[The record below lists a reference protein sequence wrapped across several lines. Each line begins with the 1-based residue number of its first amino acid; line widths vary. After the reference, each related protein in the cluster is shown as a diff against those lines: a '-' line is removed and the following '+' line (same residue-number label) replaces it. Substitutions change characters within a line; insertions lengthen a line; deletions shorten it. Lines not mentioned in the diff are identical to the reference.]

1 MPQEH
6 QLIVPND
13 AVGKRVDLFLTEAM
27 SGISRSHV
35 AGWIRDGH
43 VWIEGLPVRKSGVRL
58 RPGQTVCVRIPDPVP
73 IEAHPEAIPLDVL
86 YEDDHLLVIN
96 KEAGLVVHPAP
107 GHAGGT
113 LVNAVLHHCDRLS
126 SIGGC
131 IRPGIVHRLDKD
143 TSGVLIV
150 TKTDAAQT
158 GLSDQFKHR
167 QVQKT
172 YLALVVG
179 RMPRPDGV
187 VDLPIGRHPVDRKKM
202 SVRATRSRN
211 ALTLWHE
218 REVYTGISLLE
229 IEIKTGR
236 THQIRVHMAAMG
248 HPVAGDVVYGG
259 RLPQSAPSRWASLIR
274 RPMLHA
280 WKIVFTHPVTGRPM
294 ACRAPLAPDM
304 EAALTALRE
313 TDSSSAAFRK
323 HTPPGPRFSG
333 AVGRAISEETP
344 L

>member
-6 QLIVPND
+6 LLIVPNEAD
-13 AVGKRVDLFLTEAM
+13 GKRIDLFLTDAIPGM
-27 SGISRSHV
+27 SRSHA
-35 AGWIRDGH
+35 AGRIKEGH
-43 VWIEGLPVRKSGVRL
+43 VWVEGVAVRKSGVRL
-58 RPGQTVCVRIPDPVP
+58 RSGQAVRVRIPDPVP

-96 KEAGLVVHPAP
+96 KQAGLVVHPAP
-107 GHAGGT
+107 GHADGT

-158 GLSDQFKHR
+158 GLTEQFKNRHI
-167 QVQKT
+167 QKT

-179 RMPRPDGV
+179 RMPQSDGII
-187 VDLPIGRHPVDRKKM
+187 DLPIGRHPVDRKKM

-218 REVYTGISLLE
+218 REVFSGISLLE

-248 HPVAGDVVYGG
+248 HPVAGDAVYGG
-259 RLPQSAPSRWASLIR
+259 RLPQTSASSRWASLIR

-280 WKIVFTHPVTGRPM
+280 WKIGFTHPVTGRPM
-294 ACRAPLAPDM
+294 ACCAPLAPDM
-304 EAALTALRE
+304 EAVLTALRE
-313 TDSSSAAFRK
+313 TDSSPMAFRK
-323 HTPPGPRFSG
+323 NTPSALPPSR
-333 AVGRAISEETP
+333 AAGRAI
-344 L
+344 

>member
-6 QLIVPND
+6 LLIVSND
-13 AVGKRVDLFLTEAM
+13 AIGKRVDLFLSEAIPGM
-27 SGISRSHV
+27 SRSH
-35 AGWIRDGH
+35 AASRIKDGH
-43 VWIEGLPVRKSGVRL
+43 VWIEGVPVRKSGVRL
-58 RPGQTVCVRIPDPVP
+58 RPGETVRVWIPDPVP
-73 IEAHPEAIPLDVL
+73 IEARPEAIPLDVL

-107 GHAGGT
+107 GHADGT

-131 IRPGIVHRLDKD
+131 LRPGIVHRLDKD

-150 TKTDAAQT
+150 TKSDAAQT
-158 GLSDQFKHR
+158 GLTEQFKHR

-179 RMPRPDGV
+179 KMPRPDGII
-187 VDLPIGRHPVDRKKM
+187 DLPIGRHPVDRKKM
-202 SVRATRSRN
+202 SVHATRSRN
-211 ALTLWHE
+211 ALTLWRE
-218 REVYTGISLLE
+218 REVYTGFSLLE

-236 THQIRVHMAAMG
+236 THQIRVHVAAMG
-248 HPVAGDVVYGG
+248 HPIAGDDVYGG

-280 WKIVFTHPVTGRPM
+280 WKIGFTHPVTGRPIT
-294 ACRAPLAPDM
+294 CCAPLAPDM
-304 EAALTALRE
+304 EAVLTELRE
-313 TDSSSAAFRK
+313 GASPSAAFRK
-323 HTPPGPRFSG
+323 NRPSELRDNG
-333 AVGRAISEETP
+333 ADGRAISEEKSP
-344 L
+344 

>member
-6 QLIVPND
+6 LLIVPND
-13 AVGKRVDLFLTEAM
+13 AIGKRIDLFLAEAIPGM
-27 SGISRSHV
+27 SRSHA
-35 AGWIRDGH
+35 AGRIKDGH
-43 VWIEGLPVRKSGVRL
+43 VWIDDVPVRKSGIRL
-58 RPGQTVCVRIPDPVP
+58 RPGEIVRVRIPDPVP
-73 IEAHPEAIPLDVL
+73 IEPRPEVIPLDVL

-96 KEAGLVVHPAP
+96 KQPGLVVHPAP
-107 GHAGGT
+107 GHFDGT

-158 GLSDQFKHR
+158 GLSCQFASR

-172 YLALVVG
+172 YLALVLG
-179 RMPRPDGV
+179 RMPQPDGRIE
-187 VDLPIGRHPVDRKKM
+187 LPIGRHPVDRKKM
-202 SVRATRSRN
+202 SVRANRARN

-218 REVYTGISLLE
+218 REVFTGISLLE

-236 THQIRVHMAAMG
+236 THQIRVHVAAMG

-259 RLPQSAPSRWASLIR
+259 RPPATPSSRWASLIR

-280 WKIVFTHPVTGRPM
+280 WKIGFIHPVTGQPM
-294 ACRAPLAPDM
+294 ACCAPLAPDM
-304 EAALTALRE
+304 EAVLTALRE
-313 TDSSSAAFRK
+313 IDSPSAAFGK
-323 HTPPGPRFSG
+323 NTPSALRHSG
-333 AVGRAISEETP
+333 AVGRTISEENHS
-344 L
+344 